1 MIQTSRF
8 RTHAFAA
15 LVLGCCVAISP
26 VADAQPS
33 PTFTMTSPPPAVT
46 LSASATM
53 SVPNDRMLAWMHAES
68 DNADAAAAA
77 SVVNARMAKALARA
91 KATKGIDAA
100 TSGYSSHQITE
111 KNQPARWRV
120 AQTLKLES
128 SDFAALSGLI
138 SQLQAE
144 GGLVVDGTQFSVS
157 DASRKKAEESLTQQA
172 IKSWQARA
180 TEAARGFGF
189 DGWRVGRV
197 AIQAGDSF
205 RPQPVM
211 RAMSFEAKAAPVA
224 MEGGNSDVTVTVS
237 GEAVLEAPR
246 PSAR

>member
-1 MIQTSRF
+1 MIQISKTRA
-8 RTHAFAA
+8 RTIAVTF
-15 LVLGCCVAISP
+15 VACLAV
-26 VADAQPS
+26 VAQVAAQPV
-33 PTFTMTSPPPAVT
+33 PTFTMAPPPPAVT
-46 LSASATM
+46 LSASATA
-53 SVPNDRMLAWMHAES
+53 SVPNDRMLAWMRAES
-68 DNADAAAAA
+68 DHADPAAAAN
-77 SVVNARMAKALARA
+77 VVNTRMGKAIALA
-91 KATKGIDAA
+91 KATKGVDAS
-100 TSGYSSHQITE
+100 TSGYSSFQITE

-138 SQLQAE
+138 TQLQAD

-157 DASRKKAEESLTQQA
+157 DASRRKAEESLTQQA

-189 DGWRVGRV
+189 DGWRVGKV
-197 AIQAGDSF
+197 AIQTGDSF

-211 RAMSFEAKAAPVA
+211 RAMAFEAKAAPVA

-246 PSAR
+246 PPAR